1 MGCIPEVLFVC
12 TLGKQLQD
20 LCPPSLFSSS
30 KSSGLMTT
38 PSPLFYFP
46 QVKPQVKKTRTNVHL
61 RYQMMVWGN
70 KNYWKISFVVITFL
84 DNTIFHPF
92 TRTKML
98 FSSSLVNQAP
108 SPLLIFLRF
117 FLKFHVF
124 RAFNPLPPPFPEVQT
139 KRT

>member
-1 MGCIPEVLFVC
+1 MFALRENSSRPLP
-12 TLGKQLQD
+12 
-20 LCPPSLFSSS
+20 PPSLFFSS
-30 KSSGLMTT
+30 KPSGLMTT

-70 KNYWKISFVVITFL
+70 KNCWKISFVVITFL

-108 SPLLIFLRF
+108 SPPAHFPQ
-117 FLKFHVF
+117 VF
-124 RAFNPLPPPFPEVQT
+124 PQVSCFPEVQT
-139 KRT
+139 KRTWGIYLWSLTLNKVIKLVN